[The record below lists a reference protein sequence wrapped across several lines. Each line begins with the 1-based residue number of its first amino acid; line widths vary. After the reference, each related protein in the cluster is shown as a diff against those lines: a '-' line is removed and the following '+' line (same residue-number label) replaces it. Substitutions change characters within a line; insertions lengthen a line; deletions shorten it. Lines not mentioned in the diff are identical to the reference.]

1 MKLLTASII
10 TTVTTMVLLL
20 AGIQTVKAQSSNWT
34 IPSYTDTLQ
43 NPYPIDK
50 DLIADGHKIFKSN
63 CQTCHGSKA
72 KGNGPAAVALN
83 PKPANLTAKAVQGQK
98 LGSLYYRVSN
108 GHLDMP
114 AWKSSLSQKQIWSVV
129 VYIKSLTNKDLLA
142 DK

>member
-1 MKLLTASII
+1 MKLLTATFISTI
-10 TTVTTMVLLL
+10 TMMVLLL
-20 AGIQTVKAQSSNWT
+20 AGSQTVKAQSSSWT

-43 NPYPIDK
+43 IPYPIDK

-83 PKPANLTAKAVQGQK
+83 PKPANLTTKAVQGQK

-129 VYIKSLTNKDLLA
+129 VYIKSLTNKDLLV

>member
-1 MKLLTASII
+1 MKLLTASIM
-10 TTVTTMVLLL
+10 TTVTMMVLLL
-20 AGIQTVKAQSSNWT
+20 AGSQTVKAQSSNWK

-43 NPYPIDK
+43 IPYPIDK

-83 PKPANLTAKAVQGQK
+83 PKPANLTKKAVQNQK
-98 LGSLYYRVSN
+98 LGNLYYRVSN

-114 AWKSSLSQKQIWSVV
+114 AWKSSLKPKQIWSVV
-129 VYIKSLTNKDLLA
+129 AYIKSLTNKDLLA
-142 DK
+142 NK